1 MKRRQFIKTSAMA
14 ATAAI
19 AAPYILPGGR
29 LFAATGA
36 RKANHV
42 VFCLFAGGVR
52 NLESMQK
59 MEGNLMP
66 YTLTGSEPLSSKII
80 GGMSPLP
87 APSGTRLQQLGT
99 LFKEF
104 RYKIG
109 PTGHFNGH
117 TTAITGNYTDN
128 EIQLRQPPKFPTV
141 FEYYRKHHSPAASA
155 LNAWWISDS
164 LGPYPFLNYSN
175 YEGYGAAY
183 GANML
188 QPSTFF
194 NPGYFATIKSPVT
207 FLDDDNDRAAGIRSF
222 LNGQF
227 RAPGMTTGVGVV
239 NTEEDRQKIASFLIQ
254 TGNTATYD
262 PFGVGAATNGDMLN
276 IAAAIKVLQEFKP
289 ELLVVNMQNI
299 DVCHTN
305 YTEYCN
311 NIRKADF
318 ALSKLWN
325 AIQSI
330 PGMANDTVLIVA
342 PEHGRNLQP
351 NTIVDRFGNYAIDHT
366 NDEMSRQLFC
376 LIVGP
381 PNVIKQNQVI
391 STITGESID
400 IVPTIAHILGF
411 DTDIPAGMLPGRILN
426 EAFV

>member
-1 MKRRQFIKTSAMA
+1 MKRRQFLKTTAWAAAAAM
-14 ATAAI
+14 T
-19 AAPYILPGGR
+19 APYILPSGR

-52 NLESMQK
+52 NLESVQK
-59 MEGNLMP
+59 AEGNLMP
-66 YTLTGSEPLSSKII
+66 YTLTGNEPLSAKII

-87 APSGTRLQQLGT
+87 APSGPRLQQLGT

-104 RYKIG
+104 RYKRG

-117 TTAITGNYTDN
+117 TTAITGQYTDN
-128 EIQLRQPPKFPTV
+128 EVQLRQPPKFPTV
-141 FEYYRKHHSPAASA
+141 FEYYRKYSSPTRSA

-175 YEGYGAAY
+175 YEGYGVSY

-194 NPGYFATIKSPVT
+194 NPAYFVTVNNPVGY
-207 FLDDDNDRAAGIRSF
+207 LDDDTERATHIRQF
-222 LNGQF
+222 LNTQF
-227 RAPGMTTGVGVV
+227 QAPATSMAHGIT
-239 NTEEDRQKIASFLIQ
+239 NREEDRARIASFLITTGQ
-254 TGNTATYD
+254 TFTYD
-262 PFGVGAATNGDMLN
+262 PFGVGNATNGNMIN
-276 IAAAIKVLQEFKP
+276 IAMAIRVLQEFKP

-299 DVCHTN
+299 DICHTN

-325 AIQSI
+325 AIQST
-330 PGMANDTVLIVA
+330 PSMANDTVLIVA
-342 PEHGRNLQP
+342 PEHGRNQQP
-351 NTIVDRFGNYAIDHT
+351 NTIIDRFGNYAIDHT

-381 PNVIKQNQVI
+381 SHIIKQNQIIHNV
-391 STITGESID
+391 TGESID

-411 DTDIPAGMLPGRILN
+411 DTDIPLGMLPGRVLN
-426 EAFV
+426 EAFA